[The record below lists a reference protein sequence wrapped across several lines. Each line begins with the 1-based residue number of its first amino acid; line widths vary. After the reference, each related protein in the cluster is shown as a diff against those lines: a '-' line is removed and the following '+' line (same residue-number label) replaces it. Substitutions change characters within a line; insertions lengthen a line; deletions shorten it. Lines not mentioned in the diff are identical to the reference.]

1 MTSAAPQPRG
11 RGPAQGERS
20 PWAALLLLAPALA
33 GLAVGLVLLAAVGG
47 RRLVFTLSIAAVP
60 ALLGLLISAV
70 VALVVA
76 LRARERRRR
85 ERTRAQAEEA
95 ARAAHRRF
103 LARLDHEL
111 KNPVT
116 AVRASAAALSNAAD
130 PADRE
135 RLIGTVDAQAARLS
149 TLVADLR
156 KLAEIESGPIE
167 VEDVDVAQVID
178 EAVTDMRDQAPAS
191 GFGSRTI
198 DVVLPR
204 APWPLPHVRGDVDL
218 IYLAVYNLL
227 SNAVKFAAS
236 EHPIEVRGSDDG
248 AHVVIEVADRGIGIP
263 EHEVAGVFDELARGS
278 QARGIPG
285 SGLGLSLVRVIAER
299 HGGDVAIRSREGAGT
314 SVRVRLPMAGP
325 PA

>member
-1 MTSAAPQPRG
+1 MSTVERPTAPPRPGRSLTSWWVVI
-11 RGPAQGERS
+11 PAVLG
-20 PWAALLLLAPALA
+20 AALALA
-33 GLAVGLVLLAAVGG
+33 LALSRGGVRVLIEMSLAA
-47 RRLVFTLSIAAVP
+47 IPAV
-60 ALLGLLISAV
+60 LGLLVSLGCL
-70 VALVVA
+70 LVVQA
-76 LRARERRRR
+76 RARSRRRL
-85 ERTRAQAEEA
+85 EETRAEGERVQRE
-95 ARAAHRRF
+95 AHRRF
-103 LARLDHEL
+103 LSRLDHEL

-116 AVRASAAALSNAAD
+116 AVRAAVAALGSA
-130 PADRE
+130 PAPERE
-135 RLIGTVDAQAARLS
+135 RLAATVDAQATRLQ

-156 KLAEIESGPIE
+156 KLADIESGPIE
-167 VEDVDVAQVID
+167 TEDVDVAQVIE
-178 EAVTDMRDQAPAS
+178 EAATDILEQAPPS

-198 DVVLPR
+198 TVVLPT

-248 AHVVIEVADRGIGIP
+248 EHVIIEVADRGIGIP
-263 EHEVAGVFDELARGS
+263 QTELAGLFDELARGS

-299 HGGDVAIRSREGAGT
+299 HGGDVGIRSREGSGT
-314 SVRVRLPMAGP
+314 SVRMKLPFTGP